1 MTRGRILVI
10 DDDPAVVD
18 LLTESLSAEGFE
30 CAGETHPLA
39 GISRLEESGY
49 DVVVSDVEMP
59 GIRGI
64 ELLQK
69 IHTARPEQL
78 VLLMTAFGSIE
89 LAMASVRAGARDFIA
104 KPFPIEALV
113 RAIDRAIEDRS
124 LRREIVR
131 LRARTDSADGE
142 APLARSAA
150 MIRTLERAR
159 RAAAAGTAVL
169 LTGETGTGKSLL
181 ARYIHQK
188 SSRNEGPYL
197 EINCAA
203 IPPALLESEL
213 FGARRG
219 AFSGAVD
226 DREGFFV
233 RASGGTLFLDEIGE
247 LSPEAQAKLLHAAEK
262 KVVSPLGSTS
272 EVAVDTR
279 LVVATHRDLEAMVAE
294 GTFRKDLYYRINI
307 VRIEVPPL
315 RDRKE
320 DIVPLAERFLER
332 AITRQSSPV
341 RGFSGRAL
349 RLLLR
354 HPWRGNVRELE
365 NVVER
370 AVALAEHD
378 ALLPED
384 LDLEETTDSFSLAR
398 AAADGLTLE
407 AAQRAYIQYVV
418 DQHDGNKAAAAR
430 ALGITSQTLY
440 KKLGGDA

>member
-1 MTRGRILVI
+1 VTRGRVLVL
-10 DDDPAVVD
+10 DDDPAVVE
-18 LLTESLSAEGFE
+18 LLTESLRAEGFDCE
-30 CAGETHPLA
+30 GETRPWAALA
-39 GISRLEESGY
+39 KVEGSSY

-59 GIRGI
+59 ELRGI

-69 IHTARPEQL
+69 IHAVRPEQL

-89 LAMASVRAGARDFIA
+89 LAMAAVRAGACDFIA

-113 RAIDRAIEDRS
+113 RAIDRAIEDRT
-124 LRREIVR
+124 LRRELVR
-131 LRARTDSADGE
+131 LRARVDRGGDE
-142 APLARSAA
+142 APLARSPA

-159 RAAAAGTAVL
+159 RAATAGTAVL

-181 ARYIHQK
+181 ARYIHER
-188 SSRNEGPYL
+188 SSRNQGPYL
-197 EINCAA
+197 EVNCAA
-203 IPPALLESEL
+203 IPPTLLESEL

-247 LSPEAQAKLLHAAEK
+247 LSPEAQAKLLHAVEK
-262 KVVSPLGSTS
+262 KTVLPLGGTS
-272 EVAVDTR
+272 EVSIDTR
-279 LVVATHRDLEAMVAE
+279 LIAATHRALEAMVAE
-294 GTFRKDLYYRINI
+294 GSFRKDLYYRIHI

-320 DIVPLAERFLER
+320 DILPLAERFLER
-332 AITRQSSPV
+332 AIDRQGSPV
-341 RGFSGRAL
+341 RGFSARAV

-354 HPWRGNVRELE
+354 HPWPGNVRELE

-378 ALLPED
+378 ALLPHD
-384 LDLEETTDSFSLAR
+384 LDLEEPSESFSLAR
-398 AAADGLTLE
+398 AATDGLTLE
-407 AAQRAYIQYVV
+407 AAQRAYIRHVV
-418 DQHDGNKAAAAR
+418 ERYEGNKAAAAR
-430 ALGITSQTLY
+430 ALGITRQTRY
-440 KKLGGDA
+440 KKLGDD